1 MIWHIWNGI
10 KCLTGFM
17 RRGCERRRWSVVG
30 TADEVND
37 LGVMAGAVAPKLNF
51 WKFWNSFGVKIER
64 KSQEIAIVY

>member
-1 MIWHIWNGI
+1 
-10 KCLTGFM
+10 M